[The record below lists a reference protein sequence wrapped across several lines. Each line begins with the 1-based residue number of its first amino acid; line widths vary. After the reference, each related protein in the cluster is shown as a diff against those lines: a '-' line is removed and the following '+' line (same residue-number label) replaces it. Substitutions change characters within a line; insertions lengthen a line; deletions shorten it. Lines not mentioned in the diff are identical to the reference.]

1 MSIESVGAY
10 SPDTVY
16 GQLTM
21 PFTNKPVHINAHT
34 PDEEYGDTLYTR
46 NKFYNNLPDMMV
58 SIEDIADIKS
68 LELDDS
74 LKVDIGIKVAKEF
87 PPKPTV
93 GVFQSSFYL
102 EGSGVVN
109 KALQNGYPADR
120 AIVIGKANSSYRN
133 AMNFG
138 SKPVEA
144 LLSRDFQVKA
154 S

>member
-10 SPDTVY
+10 SPDTIY

-34 PDEEYGDTLYTR
+34 PDEEYGDAVYTR
-46 NKFYNNLPDMMV
+46 DKFYNNLSDMQV

-68 LELDDS
+68 LELDDR
-74 LKVDIGIKVAKEF
+74 LKIDIGIKEFQEF
-87 PPKPTV
+87 PPKPNV
-93 GVFQSSFYL
+93 NVFQSSTYL
-102 EGSGVVN
+102 EGQGVVY

-120 AIVIGKANSSYRN
+120 AIVIGKASSVYKN

-144 LLSRDFQVKA
+144 LLDRKFQV

>member
-10 SPDTVY
+10 SPDTIY

-21 PFTNKPVHINAHT
+21 PFTIKPVQINAHT
-34 PDEEYGDTLYTR
+34 PLDEEETETVITR
-46 NKFYNNLPDMMV
+46 NKFYNNLPQMQV
-58 SIEDIADIKS
+58 SIDEIRDMKA
-68 LELDDS
+68 LELDES
-74 LKVDIGIKVAKEF
+74 LKTDIGIKLAQEF

-93 GVFQSSFYL
+93 GVFQSSAYL
-102 EGSGVVN
+102 DESGVVFN
-109 KALQNGYPADR
+109 ALQNGYPADR
-120 AIVIGKANSSYRN
+120 AIVIGKANSSYKN

-144 LLSRDFQVKA
+144 LQSRSFTI